1 MNNILTF
8 FKTAS
13 VLFMVELGWF
23 TTGGTYGFKMI
34 EQIQGKPAQMR
45 FVGAFIL
52 FLFISYM
59 ILQTK
64 SAIEAF
70 LYGVCIYGFSNFN
83 SYFLFT
89 HYDLKYAIAET
100 LWGGILFVTSGYLLQ
115 LWTDKSL

>member
-1 MNNILTF
+1 MNNMLTF

-13 VLFMVELGWF
+13 VLFMVELIWI
-23 TTGGTYGFKMI
+23 TTGGTYTIKI
-34 EQIQGKPAQMR
+34 VEDIQGEPIQLR
-45 FVGAFIL
+45 YEISIFL
-52 FLFISYM
+52 FLILAYM

-115 LWTDKSL
+115 LWN

>member
-8 FKTAS
+8 LKTAS

-34 EQIQGKPAQMR
+34 EQIQEKPAQMR

-59 ILQTK
+59 LLQTK
-64 SAIEAF
+64 SATEAF

-89 HYDLKYAIAET
+89 YYDLKYAIAET

-115 LWTDKSL
+115 LWS